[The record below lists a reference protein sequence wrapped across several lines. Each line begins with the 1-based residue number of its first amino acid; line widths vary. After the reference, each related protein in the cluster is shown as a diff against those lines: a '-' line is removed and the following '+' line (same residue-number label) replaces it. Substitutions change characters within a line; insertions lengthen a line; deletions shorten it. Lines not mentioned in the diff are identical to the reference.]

1 MSELDKIDSRLD
13 EIDSKISKLIDSL
26 QKIIDQADAIN
37 KLNSK
42 TNELHVKV
50 TDHGKR
56 ITVLEDHTSLSK
68 KRIAMLQIMSV
79 GIFLIAAAGA
89 IAQIL

>member
-1 MSELDKIDSRLD
+1 MNELDKIDSRLN

-26 QKIIDQADAIN
+26 QRIIDQAESIN
-37 KLNSK
+37 KLNTK
-42 TNELHVKV
+42 TNDLHHKV
-50 TDHGKR
+50 NEHGKR

-68 KRIAMLQIMSV
+68 KRITMLQVMSV

-89 IAQIL
+89 IAQLL